1 MQSTADVVIIGA
13 GVIGCSTAYHLAKTG
28 IDDVVV
34 LEKDQIGG
42 GSSGKS
48 ASMLSLQFCHD
59 ELSARLAKASY
70 DRFMTFEEE
79 MGVAIDFKRIGWVS
93 LATEETAD
101 LLRNTARTARNLGIE
116 TEILSPDEIKYR
128 YPEIEVDDLVLGTWG
143 PDDGPFD
150 PHMIMW
156 GYVQNARR
164 MGVVV
169 KEGVTATGIRVRGGQ
184 VEAVETD
191 AGTIATP
198 VVVNAAGPWAI
209 EIGRWVDVEVP
220 VINSARTIVVTGPFP
235 EIPSDRPFIEDVT
248 VEWYYRPEGP
258 SVLMGMGSKPT
269 QEPEVQFNF
278 DMLEE
283 IIETAAQRVPVLE
296 TASVLTA
303 WTGVRP
309 MTLDDRPILGPVA
322 AVDGF
327 ILSCGWG
334 GTGIIQAPMAGQ
346 LVAEIISQGTA
357 TTMDVAPFRLKR
369 FDGQSMAEV
378 KDLRVAARLSP
389 GH

>member
-1 MQSTADVVIIGA
+1 
-13 GVIGCSTAYHLAKTG
+13 
-28 IDDVVV
+28 
-34 LEKDQIGG
+34 
-42 GSSGKS
+42 
-48 ASMLSLQFCHD
+48 
-59 ELSARLAKASY
+59 
-70 DRFMTFEEE
+70 
-79 MGVAIDFKRIGWVS
+79 
-93 LATEETAD
+93 
-101 LLRNTARTARNLGIE
+101 
-116 TEILSPDEIKYR
+116 
-128 YPEIEVDDLVLGTWG
+128 
-143 PDDGPFD
+143 
-150 PHMIMW
+150 MW

-357 TTMDVAPFRLKR
+357 TTMDVAPFRLER